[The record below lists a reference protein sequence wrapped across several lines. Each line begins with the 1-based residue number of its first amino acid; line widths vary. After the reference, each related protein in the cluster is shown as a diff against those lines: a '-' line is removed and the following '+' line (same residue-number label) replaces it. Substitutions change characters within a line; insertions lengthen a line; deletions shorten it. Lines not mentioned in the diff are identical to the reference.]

1 MEIEKKRKKS
11 QCSKPK
17 SNMHRYDPLET
28 ACDSLRGVIAF
39 LNGVDLEES
48 LFSFGVLVAKMVGV
62 ICACGSSL
70 AVGPEGPMIHI
81 GATIGLP
88 RNAEIVPNCSKL

>member
-1 MEIEKKRKKS
+1 
-11 QCSKPK
+11 
-17 SNMHRYDPLET
+17 MHRYDPLET